1 MKGLAGLLCGLL
13 LTVFPGLAAA
23 ETPLTLGIFPY
34 LSTRLLLET
43 YQPMR
48 EFLEQRLGRPI
59 VLYTAPDFA
68 GFVSRT
74 QGGEYDIVATA
85 PHFARLAQTDAGY
98 QPMFAYRN
106 EITAAIVVDGNSQIN
121 DLSQLRGAKI
131 AAPDRIAIV
140 TMLGMK
146 RLRDQGLEAGRDYT
160 FQWSATHGN
169 VALAVLRGE
178 VQAGIIGTLP
188 FKQLPTDITRQLLLL
203 ATSTSPV
210 SSQILLA
217 HRRLTPLQVQ
227 AIKDAL
233 LQFEKS
239 ETGQK
244 FFKTTGLAGIRP
256 IGESDLKQLDPYAR
270 EVTRMLDPQ
279 K

>member
-1 MKGLAGLLCGLL
+1 MKRLVGLLCGLL
-13 LTVFPGLAAA
+13 LAVFPCLAA
-23 ETPLTLGIFPY
+23 ELPLTLGVFPY

-48 EFLEQRLGRPI
+48 EFLEQRLGRP
-59 VLYTAPDFA
+59 VALYTAPDFA
-68 GFVSRT
+68 GFVGRT
-74 QGGEYDIVATA
+74 QAGEYDIIATA

-106 EITAAIVVDGNSQIN
+106 EITAAIVVDANSRLN

-169 VALAVLRGE
+169 VALSVLRGE

-188 FKQLPTDITRQLLLL
+188 FKQLPTSTTRQLVLL
-203 ATSTSPV
+203 ATSTPV

-217 HRRLTPLQVQ
+217 HRRLTSLQVQ
-227 AIKDAL
+227 AIQDAL
-233 LQFEKS
+233 LQFEAS

-244 FFKTTGLAGIRP
+244 FFKTTGLAGLKP
-256 IGESDLKQLDPYAR
+256 VGESDLKQLDPYTR
-270 EVTRMLDPQ
+270 EVKRMLDPP